1 MCVSGQQASH
11 QPTSGALAR
20 LMVTKGALKATDLAS
35 LAPTCSGQD
44 QHRERERADTASF
57 ER

>member
-11 QPTSGALAR
+11 KPTSGALAR
-20 LMVTKGALKATDLAS
+20 LVLTKIALKPAVLAS

-44 QHRERERADTASF
+44 QHRVRERADTASF